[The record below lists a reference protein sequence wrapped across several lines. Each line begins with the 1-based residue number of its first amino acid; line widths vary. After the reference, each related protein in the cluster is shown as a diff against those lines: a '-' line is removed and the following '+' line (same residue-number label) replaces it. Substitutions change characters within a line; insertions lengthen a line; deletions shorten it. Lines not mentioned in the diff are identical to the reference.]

1 MVLHCELWESNPCW
15 LPQWIGEQA
24 AVTSK
29 SWNSGSGT
37 HTHSILAGT
46 QGKGPSGELFLHTQI
61 HAWQV
66 AIFGISL
73 FWLTS
78 WLLQKGAKGKPACC
92 YSLLTSPTNVF
103 ISKAITGTFKIIFSS
118 LILGL
123 GKSMLLTES
132 FTNLNQKYVL
142 QPKDRIQMPPS
153 AHHWSILRITRPW
166 QMYTSRPQSIHL
178 LKPPQWQLLLLSPVL
193 PPQLCKNKENA
204 VTALVSQTTLECYTE
219 VW

>member
-1 MVLHCELWESNPCW
+1 MREQSLLAATVKRRTSCSHKQELKFS
-15 LPQWIGEQA
+15 
-24 AVTSK
+24 
-29 SWNSGSGT
+29 SG
-37 HTHSILAGT
+37 I
-46 QGKGPSGELFLHTQI
+46 HTQHSCWDSRQGTI
-61 HAWQV
+61 RGAFPAHPDPCMTSGYIWYKP
-66 AIFGISL
+66 I
-73 FWLTS
+73 LTDKLIAS
-78 WLLQKGAKGKPACC
+78 KGSKGETCMLLLP
-92 YSLLTSPTNVF
+92 LTSPTNVF

-204 VTALVSQTTLECYTE
+204 VTALVSQTTPECYTE